1 MDLNKIILI
10 SKNSSTLT
18 ISTLASII
26 GIIGVFLIIT
36 STVLFLSD
44 YASKKDLKIN
54 PIPLFLSGFIF
65 IFGSTILLMI
75 NNLESRSPDI
85 YKAYIVNQK
94 EIYKEQKITKDEYN
108 FIKDVKAKDQ
118 LGDKPTNK
126 EIEKIKKILIKWS
139 IYEIYKNRT
148 SVYNIT

>member
-10 SKNSSTLT
+10 SRNSSTLT
-18 ISTLASII
+18 ITTLASII
-26 GIIGVFLIIT
+26 GIIGIFLIIT
-36 STVLFLSD
+36 SIVLFLSD

-65 IFGSTILLMI
+65 IFGSTIILLI
-75 NNLESRSPDI
+75 DNLESRSPDT

-94 EIYKEQKITKDEYN
+94 EVYKEQKITKDEYD

-118 LGDKPTNK
+118 LGEKPTNK
-126 EIEKIKKILIKWS
+126 EIEKIKKILIK
-139 IYEIYKNRT
+139 
-148 SVYNIT
+148 

>member
-1 MDLNKIILI
+1 MAKITCFNCGRTFYG
-10 SKNSSTLT
+10 SKNK
-18 ISTLASII
+18 
-26 GIIGVFLIIT
+26 F
-36 STVLFLSD
+36 FC
-44 YASKKDLKIN
+44 SKKCRYNYYHPQIKIN

-85 YKAYIVNQK
+85 YKAYVVNQK

-126 EIEKIKKILIKWS
+126 EIEKIKKILIK
-139 IYEIYKNRT
+139 
-148 SVYNIT
+148 